1 MLKLLKHDL
10 KRNWEFFITF
20 GVIIFVS
27 IILIPFF
34 LGMNDNGVNL
44 DAFNLLF
51 LIFAIVIL
59 TVAICMFLNR
69 SFGIIH
75 QTLFQR
81 EAYLT
86 FTLPYSIHKIILSK
100 CLSIIIWSLFIF
112 ACFDLGVTL
121 ALWESS
127 VLLDTKFSFSLTF
140 GLEFD
145 SITILSLVHA
155 FFSFFL
161 FIAIYLFSCSF
172 VNTKF
177 VKSRKRT
184 WATSIIVLCFFVISL
199 FYTIINQL
207 FGIEQYSSYYPSVLS
222 VVISLIF
229 TIGCTVGLYFLSYY
243 ILTKKYELE

>member
-10 KRNWEFFITF
+10 KRNWEFFIAL

-34 LGMNDNGVNL
+34 LGVSDNGVNI

-59 TVAICMFLNR
+59 SVAACMFLNR

-75 QTLFQR
+75 KTLFQR

-86 FTLPYSIHKIILSK
+86 FTLPYSVHKIILSK
-100 CLSIIIWSLFIF
+100 CLSIIIWSSFIF
-112 ACFDLGVTL
+112 TCFYLGVIL

-127 VLLDTKFSFSLTF
+127 VLLDTELSFSLTF

-145 SITILSLVHA
+145 VITILSSIHS

-161 FIAIYLFSCSF
+161 FIVIYLFSCSF

>member
-10 KRNWEFFITF
+10 KRNWEFFIAL

-34 LGMNDNGVNL
+34 LGVSDNGVNI

-59 TVAICMFLNR
+59 SVAACMFLNR

-75 QTLFQR
+75 KTLFQR

-86 FTLPYSIHKIILSK
+86 FTLPYSVHKIILSK
-100 CLSIIIWSLFIF
+100 CLSIIIWSSFIF
-112 ACFDLGVTL
+112 TCFYLGVIL

-127 VLLDTKFSFSLTF
+127 VLLDTELSFSLTF

-145 SITILSLVHA
+145 AITILSSIHS
-155 FFSFFL
+155 FFSF
-161 FIAIYLFSCSF
+161 
-172 VNTKF
+172 
-177 VKSRKRT
+177 
-184 WATSIIVLCFFVISL
+184 FFVISL